1 LKFINSLF
9 SNFLGKN
16 KKVHNKKQIEF
27 EELIQSISK
36 EFTPEPISDEKE
48 LQGQLTV
55 FLKTRFPQKNICRE
69 VSIGRGNRVDI
80 VVQGRFAFELKVP
93 RNRIDLR
100 DLESQLSEY
109 AETYQNICAV
119 ILILEPSLLEIA
131 HEYADKYQANCNA
144 KTIILGGVVKRN
156 HNHQK
161 RRKSHR
167 SVQHQ
172 KLYSTCRRRDTKADK
187 IVQGI
192 QKAMK
197 IMESFSQ
204 SDTKPIKNQSIYKK
218 NQDNDPFGINKFAD
232 SFSTKSES
240 FFDSDTTKKRK

>member
-1 LKFINSLF
+1 M
-9 SNFLGKN
+9 GKN
-16 KKVHNKKQIEF
+16 KKVHDKKQIEF

-55 FLKTRFPQKNICRE
+55 FLKTRFSQKNICRE

-100 DLESQLSEY
+100 NLESQLSEY

-131 HEYADKYQANCNA
+131 HEYADKYQTNCNA
-144 KTIILGGVVKRN
+144 KTIILGGGVKRN

-161 RRKSHR
+161 RRKSPISSH
-167 SVQHQ
+167 HQ
-172 KLYSTCRRRDTKADK
+172 KRYFTGRRKETRVYK

-192 QKAMK
+192 QTMMK

-204 SDTKPIKNQSIYKK
+204 SNTKPIKNQSKYKK
-218 NQDNDPFGINKFAD
+218 NQNNDPFGINKFAD
-232 SFSTKSES
+232 SFNTKSES
-240 FFDSDTTKKRK
+240 FFDSNTTKKRK